1 MRTFHLS
8 DGLPEDARGA
18 VLAIGNFDGVH
29 IGHRRVI
36 AETRDIAR
44 GLGAPSGVLTF
55 EPHPRRLF
63 APDAPPFRLS
73 SLDAKARVLDGLGVD
88 RMFVAAFDRAFAA
101 LPAGAFIDD
110 ILVARLGV
118 RHVVV
123 GDDFRFGHRRQGDVA
138 LLHACAAAAGFG
150 VSPAPKVLDSSGAP
164 VSSNTIRA
172 ALAAGDT
179 VLTEDLLGRPWEV
192 DGTVVDGDKRGREL
206 GFPTANIDIGDYLHP
221 ARGIYAVRAGIAEAG
236 ATRWHDGAA
245 SFGLRPQFAGTEP
258 RLEVHLLD
266 FSGDLYGKTLR
277 VVFHAYLRGEERFA
291 DVDALVAQ
299 MHRDV
304 IDARRALSGVP
315 APGDG
320 PTGGG

>member
-44 GLGAPSGVLTF
+44 GLGAPSAVLTF

-73 SLDAKARVLDGLGVD
+73 SLDAKARVLDDLGVD
-88 RMFVAAFDRAFAA
+88 FLFVAAFDRAFAA
-101 LPAGAFIDD
+101 IPAGAFIDD
-110 ILVARLGV
+110 ILIGRLGV

-138 LLHACAAAAGFG
+138 LLHARAAAAGFG
-150 VSPAPKVLDSSGAP
+150 ISPAPKVLDSSGAP

-172 ALAAGDT
+172 ALSAGDT
-179 VLTEDLLGRPWEV
+179 KLAEGLLGRPWEV
-192 DGTVVDGDKRGREL
+192 DGVVVDGDKRGREL
-206 GFPTANIDIGDYLHP
+206 GFPTANLDIGNYLHP
-221 ARGIYAVRAGIAEAG
+221 AKGIYAVRAGVVEG
-236 ATRWHDGAA
+236 SRTRWHDGAA

-304 IDARRALSGVP
+304 IEARRALSGVP
-315 APGDG
+315 ASGDG